1 VDRLCGIVQNK
12 PNNIRADREPQSESE
27 ESKQGL
33 DFEKAIA
40 KEARQFILAVENL
53 SIVNEADLKSLKAM
67 LENQKS

>member
-1 VDRLCGIVQNK
+1 MDRLCGIVQNK

>member
-1 VDRLCGIVQNK
+1 MDRLCDIVQTK
-12 PNNIRADREPQSESE
+12 RKDIRADREPQSESE

-53 SIVNEADLKSLKAM
+53 LIVNEADLKSLRAM